1 MSKSRSVLV
10 TGIGIYT
17 SIGSTR
23 EEFWASLIEG
33 KSGIKRIQAFDPSGN
48 KSQIAS
54 EVPSF
59 STDNYMEP
67 KQARKMVRASQMAV
81 CAGIDAVRDA
91 GLDLEKVNRA
101 RIGCIIG
108 TGAGGSTLIEEQ
120 ITEFQSKGP
129 GSINPLTVPRAIH
142 NMPSSNTAMILG
154 IHGPSFGISGA
165 CTTGTHSIGLALS
178 VMREGRADVMLAG
191 GCESAIS
198 SFSVDCYD
206 VMGVLSRNNDEPSK
220 ASRPFDLNR
229 TGFVIA
235 EGAAVLLLETEEH
248 ARQRGAVPLAVLR
261 GFGMTTDAY
270 SIAAPEPDGTWAAAA
285 MVEALRDAGLAP
297 EDIGYINAHG
307 TSTKPNDRI
316 ETMAIKK
323 ALKTSKIPV
332 SSNKSMI
339 GHGLGA
345 AGAIEAA
352 ATVLSVHHGI
362 LPPTINYE
370 TPDPDCDLDYI
381 PNVAREVKIKAALS
395 NSFGFG
401 GQNGTL
407 AFCRIS

>member
-1 MSKSRSVLV
+1 MFENRKVLV

-33 KSGIKRIQAFDPSGN
+33 KSGIKRIQSFDPQKN

-59 STDNYMEP
+59 STEGYLEP
-67 KQARKMVRASQMAV
+67 KQARKMVRASQLAV
-81 CAGIDAVRDA
+81 CASIDAVRDA
-91 GLDLEKVNRA
+91 GLDLEKANRS

-108 TGAGGSTLIEEQ
+108 TGAGGTTLIEEQ
-120 ITEFQSKGP
+120 IAEFQSKGP
-129 GSINPLTVPRAIH
+129 GSINPLTVPRTIH
-142 NMPSSNTAMILG
+142 NMPSSNAAMILG
-154 IHGPSFGISGA
+154 IHGPSFGPSAA
-165 CTTGTHSIGLALS
+165 CTTGTHSVGLAFSML
-178 VMREGRADVMLAG
+178 REGRADAMLAG
-191 GCESAIS
+191 GTESVIS

-206 VMGVLSRNNDEPSK
+206 VMGVLSRSNDEPSK

-229 TGFVIA
+229 NGFVIA
-235 EGAAVLLLETEEH
+235 EGAAVLLLETEDH
-248 ARQRGAVPLAVLR
+248 ARQRGAVPLAELR
-261 GFGMTTDAY
+261 GYGMTTDAY
-270 SIAAPEPDGTWAAAA
+270 SIAAPEPEGTWAAAA
-285 MVEALRDAGLAP
+285 MVGAIRDAGLSTD
-297 EDIGYINAHG
+297 DIGYVNAHG

-316 ETMAIKK
+316 ETLAIKK
-323 ALKTSKIPV
+323 ALKTDKIPV

-352 ATVLSVHHGI
+352 ATVLSIYHGI
-362 LPPTINYE
+362 LPPTINLE
-370 TPDPDCDLDYI
+370 TPDPECDLDYI
-381 PNVAREVKIKAALS
+381 PNQAREVKIKAALS

-407 AFCRIS
+407 AFSRIT

>member
-1 MSKSRSVLV
+1 MSENRSVFV

-23 EEFWASLIEG
+23 KDFWDSLIAG
-33 KSGIKRIQAFDPSGN
+33 KSGIKRIQSFDPQEN
-48 KSQIAS
+48 KCQIAS

-59 STDNYMEP
+59 STDGYLEP
-67 KQARKMVRASQMAV
+67 KQTRKMVRASQMAV
-81 CAGIDAVRDA
+81 CASIDAVRDA
-91 GLDLEKVNRA
+91 GLDLEKANRA

-108 TGAGGSTLIEEQ
+108 TGAGGSSLIEEQ
-120 ITEFQSKGP
+120 VAEFQSKGP
-129 GSINPLTVPRAIH
+129 GSINPLLVPKAIH

-154 IHGPSFGISGA
+154 IHGPSFGISAA
-165 CTTGTHSIGLALS
+165 CATGTHSIGLALS
-178 VMREGRADVMLAG
+178 MLREGRADAMLAG
-191 GCESAIS
+191 GCEAAIS

-206 VMGVLSRNNDEPSK
+206 VMGVLSRYNDEPSK

-229 TGFVIA
+229 NGFVIA
-235 EGAAVLLLETEEH
+235 EGAAILLLETEEH
-248 ARQRGAVPLAVLR
+248 ARKRGAVPLVELR

-270 SIAAPEPDGTWAAAA
+270 SIAAPDPEGTWAAAA
-285 MVEALRDAGLAP
+285 MTEALRDAGLTP
-297 EDIGYINAHG
+297 DDIGYVNAHG
-307 TSTKPNDRI
+307 TSTKPNDKT
-316 ETMAIKK
+316 ETIAIKK
-323 ALKTSKIPV
+323 ALKTSKVPV

-352 ATVLSVHHGI
+352 ATVLTVHYGI

-370 TPDPDCDLDYI
+370 TPDPECDLDYI

-407 AFCRIS
+407 VFTKC